1 MRAVG
6 GVPAGSGVIGAGDR
20 GVVGLMEQSG
30 HHRRRAVDLTTG
42 CGPWPGTKGGRR
54 AGAGVV
60 MALAKLGDMEL
71 DGLYEETVWS
81 PSAPKVADIDDHNRD
96 RLRKGAYGAVLIDEQ
111 PTSSSVFHM
120 EDLAAP
126 LTGGLAGA
134 PSANTTPPRHG
145 TSRSNLSAC
154 KRVWRTMLPDFAP
167 IDGAVLFGLV
177 ASIGNLLQ
185 GWDNASIAGSML
197 YIKDEFNLQSM
208 PMVEGAIMAMALFG
222 ATMITTIS
230 GTLAD
235 AFGRRMML
243 LVSAVLSFITA
254 MMVIF
259 WSQQVYML
267 LLTRL
272 IMGFSI
278 GLAVTLVPIYIS
290 EIAPSEI
297 RGKLNT
303 FPQLSGSLGMLL
315 SYCMVFWMS
324 LMPKVDWRI
333 MLGIQ
338 SIPSMIYSALIIF
351 YLPES
356 PSWLVRQGR
365 VDEAKKV
372 LQRLRR
378 RQDVSGMTKI
388 TLKFQ
393 FHFSLLSLLYC

>member
-1 MRAVG
+1 
-6 GVPAGSGVIGAGDR
+6 
-20 GVVGLMEQSG
+20 
-30 HHRRRAVDLTTG
+30 
-42 CGPWPGTKGGRR
+42 
-54 AGAGVV
+54 
-60 MALAKLGDMEL
+60 
-71 DGLYEETVWS
+71 
-81 PSAPKVADIDDHNRD
+81 
-96 RLRKGAYGAVLIDEQ
+96 
-111 PTSSSVFHM
+111 
-120 EDLAAP
+120 
-126 LTGGLAGA
+126 
-134 PSANTTPPRHG
+134 
-145 TSRSNLSAC
+145 
-154 KRVWRTMLPDFAP
+154 
-167 IDGAVLFGLV
+167 
-177 ASIGNLLQ
+177 
-185 GWDNASIAGSML
+185 ML
-197 YIKDEFNLQSM
+197 YIKEEFNLQSM
-208 PMVEGAIMAMALFG
+208 PMVEGAFMAMALFG

-230 GTLAD
+230 GMLAD

>member
-1 MRAVG
+1 
-6 GVPAGSGVIGAGDR
+6 
-20 GVVGLMEQSG
+20 
-30 HHRRRAVDLTTG
+30 
-42 CGPWPGTKGGRR
+42 
-54 AGAGVV
+54 
-60 MALAKLGDMEL
+60 
-71 DGLYEETVWS
+71 
-81 PSAPKVADIDDHNRD
+81 
-96 RLRKGAYGAVLIDEQ
+96 
-111 PTSSSVFHM
+111 
-120 EDLAAP
+120 
-126 LTGGLAGA
+126 
-134 PSANTTPPRHG
+134 
-145 TSRSNLSAC
+145 
-154 KRVWRTMLPDFAP
+154 
-167 IDGAVLFGLV
+167 
-177 ASIGNLLQ
+177 
-185 GWDNASIAGSML
+185 ML
-197 YIKDEFNLQSM
+197 YIKEEFNLQSM

-230 GTLAD
+230 GMLAD